1 MKPFHFTLEAVRTVR
16 QRQEQNAMEQY
27 AQALLGRQQAV
38 EKLNAI
44 QKELHASWRELRK
57 QMSAGCSASHLSQV
71 NDYHRALENRRNDA
85 NTALGVAE
93 RRVNAAMQT
102 MLSAR
107 QQREIVDKSCEK
119 QKARHLREQ
128 FRAEQKVLDDIA
140 GRRGGSS
147 LSWNPTEALS

>member
-1 MKPFHFTLEAVRTVR
+1 
-16 QRQEQNAMEQY
+16 MEQY

-38 EKLNAI
+38 EKLSAI
-44 QKELHASWRELRK
+44 QRELHASWQELRK
-57 QMSAGCSASHLSQV
+57 RMSAGCPASHLSQF
-71 NDYHRALENRRNDA
+71 NDYHRALKNHHDEA

-107 QQREIVDKSCEK
+107 QQREIVDKSREK

-147 LSWNPTEALS
+147 LSWNATEALS